1 MVRTSPQKAAAYVD
15 SSLGSETEQ
24 FDLFLFLCSFLSGPV
39 YHLHLQHLIECT
51 FPPPK
56 LHASFTLITYI
67 LFRHNEGCKVWL
79 DSIKSKFKMQQ
90 KKERLNWYPP
100 IRVWSSTVIITLE
113 CGEQSFVRKAE
124 WSGADCRRAEILQR
138 LRGCTGNGLQTHLGT
153 LRARSMHQPKA
164 PAHESER
171 PCWDCGLHSTHH
183 VSKLQVLSQVPLD
196 CQKSAGTRQRRG
208 VECFCHGVIYYRMSK
223 SDVILL
229 RRHIK
234 FALHFFHFS
243 KAQTG
248 FKRTCTT

>member
-1 MVRTSPQKAAAYVD
+1 MSPYKAAAYVG
-15 SSLGSETEQ
+15 SSLGSETEP
-24 FDLFLFLCSFLSGPV
+24 FYFSLFLCSFLSGPV
-39 YHLHLQHLIECT
+39 YRLRLQHLIGCS

-56 LHASFTLITYI
+56 LHASSTLITYI
-67 LFRHNEGCKVWL
+67 LFRHNEGCKVWW
-79 DSIKSKFKMQQ
+79 DSIKSKFEMQQ

-124 WSGADCRRAEILQR
+124 WSGADCRWAEILQR

-183 VSKLQVLSQVPLD
+183 VSKLQVLSQVPPD
-196 CQKSAGTRQRRG
+196 CQKSTGTRQRRG
-208 VECFCHGVIYYRMSK
+208 VEWFCHGVIYDRMSK
-223 SDVILL
+223 SDVIPL
-229 RRHIK
+229 RRHIEICPS
-234 FALHFFHFS
+234 FFFLT
-243 KAQTG
+243 QTG
-248 FKRTCTT
+248 FKRTCTP